1 MAAGALPAI
10 AGGRPVRET
19 FLPYARQ
26 WLDEDDIQAVNEVL
40 RGDWLTTGPKVPEF
54 EERFAAYVGARYA
67 VAVSSGT
74 AALHAACF
82 AAGLGR
88 GDEAVT
94 TPLTFAA
101 SANCI
106 RFMGALPVFADID
119 LRTYNI
125 DPAEVAKNITANTK
139 VIVPVHFTGQP
150 CDLDAIHQ
158 LAREHDLIVIED
170 AAHALGAR
178 YKGRRIGALSDMT
191 IFSFHPVKHITTG
204 EGGMV
209 VTDNEE
215 YYEWLKLFRSHGIV
229 RDRDGMV
236 AYHGPWYYEV
246 QDAGY
251 NYRMTDFQAALG
263 ISQLKKL
270 DRFLARR
277 REIAARYNEAFK
289 DLPEVQVPYRHPDG
303 APAWHLYVLALNLD
317 RLRFNRR
324 FVFEA
329 LRAENIGVQVH
340 YIPLHIHPYYQWLIN
355 SNPNVCTLEA
365 PSPAPRAEALYR
377 RIISLPLF
385 PAMSDRDVD
394 DVITAVRKVVAYARK
409 K

>member
-1 MAAGALPAI
+1 MVSADVLAI
-10 AGGRPVRET
+10 AGGKPVRDT

-26 WLDEDDIQAVNEVL
+26 WVDEEDIQAVNEVL
-40 RGDWLTTGPKVPEF
+40 RSDWLTTGPKVPEF
-54 EERFAAYVGARYA
+54 EERVAEYVGAKYA
-67 VAVSSGT
+67 VAFSSGT
-74 AALHAACF
+74 AALHGACF
-82 AAGLGR
+82 AAGLAR
-88 GDEAVT
+88 GDEAIT
-94 TPLTFAA
+94 TPMTFAA

-119 LRTYNI
+119 LKTYNI
-125 DPAEVAKNITANTK
+125 DPAEIAKNITGDTK
-139 VIVPVHFTGQP
+139 VVIPVHYTGQS
-150 CDLDAIHQ
+150 CDLDAIHK

-170 AAHALGAR
+170 AAHALGAA

-191 IFSFHPVKHITTG
+191 VFSFHPVKHITTG

-209 VTDNEE
+209 VTDNQE

-229 RDRDGMV
+229 RDRDEMV
-236 AYHGPWYYEV
+236 DYHGPWYYEV

-289 DLPEVQVPYRHPDG
+289 DMPEVEIPYQHPDG
-303 APAWHLYVLALNLD
+303 ESAWHLYVLALNLD
-317 RLRFNRR
+317 RLQVNRR
-324 FVFEA
+324 FVYEA
-329 LRAENIGVQVH
+329 LCAENIGVQVH
-340 YIPLHIHPYYQWLIN
+340 YIPLHIHPYYKWLIN
-355 SNPNVCTLEA
+355 SNPNICTFED
-365 PSPAPRAEALYR
+365 PSPAPRAEELYR

-394 DVITAVRKVVAYARK
+394 DVIAAVRKVITRVRK